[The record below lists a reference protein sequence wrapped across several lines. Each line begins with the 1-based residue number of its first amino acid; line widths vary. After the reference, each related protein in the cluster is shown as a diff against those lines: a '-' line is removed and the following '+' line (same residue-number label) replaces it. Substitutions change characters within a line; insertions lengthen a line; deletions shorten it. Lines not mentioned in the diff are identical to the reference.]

1 MTRAHLEPVEPDR
14 VAAERLLARARA
26 SLEGAQLEGL
36 NAEDGYGL
44 CYQAALKAMIATL
57 GAGGARVGS
66 GAGGNVVLVD
76 ETGRRLSLGRDVT
89 DRLHRMRRTRHE
101 VFYGADEV
109 SAVELEAAL
118 HDATSLVQAAAEA
131 VARS

>member
-1 MTRAHLEPVEPDR
+1 LTRARLEPVEPDR

-57 GAGGARVGS
+57 VAGGARVSS
-66 GAGGNVVLVD
+66 GAGGHVVLVD
-76 ETGRRLSLGRDVT
+76 ETSRRLSLGPEVT
-89 DRLHRMRRTRHE
+89 DRLHRMRRTRHG
-101 VFYGADEV
+101 VFYEADEV
-109 SAVELEAAL
+109 SAVELQAAL
-118 HDATSLVQAAAEA
+118 DDATSLVQAAAEA
-131 VARS
+131 VTRS